1 VDRKRDTASRKKLQP
16 DAAEASPH
24 RLVGMAYDLAI
35 SACDRKD
42 KTRSI
47 RSINRLRDVMRSAGP
62 EDSSDLMVFYDWCL
76 ERIRC
81 GEFVLAAETLSDL
94 RKAWE
99 TAERLYP
106 G

>member
-1 VDRKRDTASRKKLQP
+1 LARKRESVPGHKTRQTAS
-16 DAAEASPH
+16 AANPH

-35 SACDRKD
+35 LACDRKD
-42 KTRSI
+42 ESRSQQAI
-47 RSINRLRDVMRSAGP
+47 RLLRDVMSSTGP
-62 EDSSDLMVFYDWCL
+62 EDASDLMTFYDWCL

-81 GEFVLAAETLSDL
+81 GEFALAAQTLADL

-99 TAERLYP
+99 KAEQRFP